1 MDNRVICNCTFSVFR
16 YIRVGFMNI
25 YLVKKRRINVSSFF
39 WFPFY
44 FDTHISCTRFIFGF
58 LFEKQQENGTNTTI
72 YIHNQT
78 EKKENLLL
86 FWNVKKREREVERLE
101 NKTNIA
107 IAHSF
112 RTESSQWIALTELFK
127 QASLWFIHIDLC
139 VCVCVT
145 KTTLRPNYWSKQTD
159 NRFENVELLLQEFI
173 VTVGCIFRWLFDV
186 YSKHIY
192 THRYQFIYQ
201 PYNMNN
207 IYIQKENE
215 REKSSTNIDGT
226 NKTWSI
232 ACDSQVV
239 VLYRNVHSKIWTRHR
254 R

>member
-86 FWNVKKREREVERLE
+86 FWNVKKRERLE

-139 VCVCVT
+139 VCVCDEDNFAT
-145 KTTLRPNYWSKQTD
+145 KLLIKTNRQSLWKCGASFTGVYRYCWMHFSLAPN
-159 NRFENVELLLQEFI
+159 
-173 VTVGCIFRWLFDV
+173 
-186 YSKHIY
+186 IY
-192 THRYQFIYQ
+192 THIGTNSYINRTIWT
-201 PYNMNN
+201 
-207 IYIQKENE
+207 IYIFRKRMKE
-215 REKSSTNIDGT
+215 
-226 NKTWSI
+226 
-232 ACDSQVV
+232 
-239 VLYRNVHSKIWTRHR
+239 RNPAQILMEQTKHEA
-254 R
+254 